1 MATAPASE
9 LDTSTLDE
17 ILLDLAVL
25 IELSPHDREIAESRY
40 RRLKEYV
47 ERPSSPLRP
56 YLVDGESLIYAQ
68 GSIATSTTIL
78 SGDNDD
84 RFDVDAIVEI
94 DVPPHWPESEPLDQL
109 FETLKNFP
117 GAIEVVRCTRCVQIR
132 FAFMHMDVTVMDRRH
147 RLSGD
152 RPGHIFHSPD
162 TGPAYRVDS
171 NPWGFTGWFRTKV
184 GIGERL
190 FEQRLKAARDAA
202 GVSRLIVLD
211 EAERRILADAEQVPL
226 PPMIPS
232 RIDAQEAVAL
242 KLLKRYLNLRYMRS
256 HLKRPPS
263 IWLTKLTGD
272 MGVIHGGLTLQLY
285 ALSKFISDCLR
296 EHLAR
301 RTVPR
306 EVNPSYP
313 PDKINDRWP
322 RAWPEAEFDMTVL
335 ADHLDLLADAIEQMN
350 SATQSA
356 ILNKIDELFCER
368 FGQEER
374 RILKDRYDR
383 RKTSG
388 GDLLIKPGSG
398 TIYPSAIA
406 AARQDVVPIP
416 QHRFHPGRLPSKGD
430 ASGD

>member
-1 MATAPASE
+1 MATAPARE

-25 IELSPHDREIAESRY
+25 IELSPHDREIAENRY
-40 RRLKEYV
+40 RRLKEHV
-47 ERPSSPLRP
+47 ERPTSPLRP

-68 GSIATSTTIL
+68 GSVATSTTIL

-94 DVPPHWPESEPLDQL
+94 DVPLHWSESEPLDQL
-109 FETLKNFP
+109 FDTLKNFP
-117 GAIEVVRCTRCVQIR
+117 GAIGVVRCTRCVQVR
-132 FAFMHMDVTVMDRRH
+132 FAFMHMDVTIMDRRQ
-147 RLSGD
+147 RLSGQ

-162 TGPAYRVDS
+162 TGSAYRVDS
-171 NPWGFTGWFRTKV
+171 NPWGFTGWFRTVV
-184 GIGERL
+184 GIGEHS
-190 FEQRLKAARDAA
+190 FEKQLKAARDAA

-242 KLLKRYLNLRYMRS
+242 KLLKRYLNLCYARLR
-256 HLKRPPS
+256 LKRPPS

-272 MGVIHGGLTLQLY
+272 MGLVRGGLTLQLY
-285 ALSKFISDCLR
+285 ALSKFISNSLR

-301 RTVPR
+301 STVPR
-306 EVNPSYP
+306 EANPSYP

-322 RAWPEAEFDMTVL
+322 RPWPEAEADMSTA
-335 ADHLDLLADAIEQMN
+335 ADHLDLLADAIEEMN
-350 SATQSA
+350 SSSQSA
-356 ILNKIDELFCER
+356 ILKKIDQLFGER

-383 RKTSG
+383 RNTSG
-388 GDLLIKPGSG
+388 DDLLIKPGSG
-398 TIYPSAIA
+398 TIYTPAIA
-406 AARQDVVPIP
+406 ASKPDTQPIP

-430 ASGD
+430 APGG